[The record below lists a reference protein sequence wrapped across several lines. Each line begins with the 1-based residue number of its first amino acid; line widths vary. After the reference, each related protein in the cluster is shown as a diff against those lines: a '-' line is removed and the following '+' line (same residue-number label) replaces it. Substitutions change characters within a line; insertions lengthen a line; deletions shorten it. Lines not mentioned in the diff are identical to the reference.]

1 VKPAV
6 RYLRSISYLLT
17 AAGLAMIAGAALLD
31 FRDMWTIAG
40 MMLVVAGIVK
50 IVMVH
55 LWVNVAGIGSVRPSG
70 DDS

>member
-1 VKPAV
+1 
-6 RYLRSISYLLT
+6 
-17 AAGLAMIAGAALLD
+17 MIAGAALLD